1 MKRQK
6 LTMGA
11 LKRLLALYNGEELT
25 QSETQTRLFDR
36 MKRDGVLIPATQ
48 HGARTISG
56 SQKLMI
62 CRRQKWQSRCRSFDM
77 QRQVLWKDFML
88 LP

>member
-36 MKRDGVLIPATQ
+36 M
-48 HGARTISG
+48 
-56 SQKLMI
+56 
-62 CRRQKWQSRCRSFDM
+62 
-77 QRQVLWKDFML
+77 
-88 LP
+88 